1 MARSCCRATVIESSR
16 DSMAETWDY
25 ATGDVWYIRPNEAH
39 VVQGLRDGCTYL
51 AGAHG

>member
-1 MARSCCRATVIESSR
+1 
-16 DSMAETWDY
+16 MAETWDY
-25 ATGDVWYIRPNEAH
+25 ATGDVWYIRPNEVH